1 MNDEKRV
8 ALVEELEEALYGG
21 WMFRTGDSDE
31 RLTIKDMTPG
41 IRRSLV
47 SKYRNI
53 PEQAAAIMPIIDRL
67 LAERDIDAMLD
78 AVHPQ
83 ARLNYLGYADFD
95 LCWNAY
101 LWTPD
106 FVATTGTGPTR
117 LEAIAD
123 ACRKAR
129 EGQPRGL
136 REDTTP

>member
-8 ALVEELEEALYGG
+8 ALVEGITEALRPGVRYAVKLNGG
-21 WMFRTGDSDE
+21 MRDKIDE
-31 RLTIKDMTPG
+31 DIAYDIADKELPDIVED
-41 IRRSLV
+41 V
-47 SKYRNI
+47 
-53 PEQAAAIMPIIDRL
+53 MPIIDRL

-117 LEAIAD
+117 TAAIAD

-129 EGQPRGL
+129 NL
-136 REDTTP
+136 TNDHH

>member
-8 ALVEELEEALYGG
+8 ALVEERLRGALR
-21 WMFRTGDSDE
+21 WLDVQDRRH
-31 RLTIKDMTPG
+31 RLTIDHKGHDSRDSKIPCVEVSH
-41 IRRSLV
+41 IRRHAEELFDDTLG
-47 SKYRNI
+47 
-53 PEQAAAIMPIIDRL
+53 PIIDRIH
-67 LAERDIDAMLD
+67 ADHDIDAMLD

-117 LEAIAD
+117 TAAIAD
-123 ACRKAR
+123 ACKRAL
-129 EGQPRGL
+129 EGRNDEL
-136 REDTTP
+136 

>member
-8 ALVEELEEALYGG
+8 ALVEGITEALRPGVRYAVKLNGG
-21 WMFRTGDSDE
+21 MRDKIDE
-31 RLTIKDMTPG
+31 DIAYDIADKELPDIVED
-41 IRRSLV
+41 V
-47 SKYRNI
+47 
-53 PEQAAAIMPIIDRL
+53 MPIIDRL

-117 LEAIAD
+117 TAAIAD

-129 EGQPRGL
+129 EEQG
-136 REDTTP
+136 E

>member
-1 MNDEKRV
+1 MNDEKRA
-8 ALVEELEEALYGG
+8 ALVDIIGRAILAGE
-21 WMFRTGDSDE
+21 M
-31 RLTIKDMTPG
+31 
-41 IRRSLV
+41 
-47 SKYRNI
+47 SKGST
-53 PEQAAAIMPIIDRL
+53 QFVTAIDTAIVEINRL
-67 LAERDIDAMLD
+67 LAENTSVDNVDWKREYLGMYEPSLDIDAMLD

-117 LEAIAD
+117 TAAIAD

-129 EGQPRGL
+129 EQKEAG
-136 REDTTP
+136 DDHH

>member
-8 ALVEELEEALYGG
+8 ALVEGITEALRPGVRYAVELNGG
-21 WMFRTGDSDE
+21 MRDKIDE
-31 RLTIKDMTPG
+31 DIAYDIADKELPDIVED
-41 IRRSLV
+41 V
-47 SKYRNI
+47 
-53 PEQAAAIMPIIDRL
+53 MPIIDRL

>member
-1 MNDEKRV
+1 MTLREDIAMV
-8 ALVEELEEALYGG
+8 LEDAYWLG
-21 WMFRTGDSDE
+21 SD
-31 RLTIKDMTPG
+31 
-41 IRRSLV
+41 
-47 SKYRNI
+47 
-53 PEQAAAIMPIIDRL
+53 AAIGRCEDDSSMLIARGYTDRIMAHIDRL
-67 LAERDIDAMLD
+67 LAERGIDAMLD

-123 ACRKAR
+123 ACKRAL
-129 EGQPRGL
+129 EGRNDEL
-136 REDTTP
+136 